1 MDGKKNGQF
10 KGESLGISQLF
21 SCSNVSL
28 LTCSTSQLLNFSIA
42 QLFFCSAFWLSN
54 CEAVG
59 CSKNQ
64 LPRAPPVLIGFLVA
78 PLDFV
83 FGFAINFDP
92 PCVDVFDLAAALFF
106 LSLI

>member
-1 MDGKKNGQF
+1 MFNF
-10 KGESLGISQLF
+10 EIVQLLILN
-21 SCSNVSL
+21 CSNF
-28 LTCSTSQLLNFSIA
+28 QLINCLAVQYSGAA
-42 QLFFCSAFWLSN
+42 QLR
-54 CEAVG
+54 G
-59 CSKNQ
+59 Q
-64 LPRAPPVLIGFLVA
+64 LPRAPPVLIGFFVA

>member
-1 MDGKKNGQF
+1 MFNF
-10 KGESLGISQLF
+10 EIVQLLILN
-21 SCSNVSL
+21 CSNF
-28 LTCSTSQLLNFSIA
+28 QLIN
-42 QLFFCSAFWLSN
+42 CSAAQYS
-54 CEAVG
+54 EAAQPR
-59 CSKNQ
+59 NQ
-64 LPRAPPVLIGFLVA
+64 LPRAPPVFIGFLVA